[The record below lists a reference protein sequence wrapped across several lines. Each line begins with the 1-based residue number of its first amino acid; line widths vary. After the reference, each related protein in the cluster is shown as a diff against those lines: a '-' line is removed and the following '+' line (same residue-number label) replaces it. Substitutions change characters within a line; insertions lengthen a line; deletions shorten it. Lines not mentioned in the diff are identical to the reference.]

1 MTESSP
7 DPMLPRPYRVLRVT
21 HETEDTFTVVFEPVN
36 GNVPL
41 PYAAGQF
48 NMLYMYGVG
57 EIPISISGDPA
68 DSTRLVHTTRSVGT
82 VTKAMRKMKRG
93 HMIGVRGPFGTRWPV
108 EEAEGSDIVIVA
120 GGIGLAPLRPAL
132 YQFLAQRERFGRI
145 VLLYGTR
152 SPADILFKRELEQ
165 WRARFDLEIYVTV
178 DRAMTSWRGNVGVVT
193 TLIPK
198 APFDPSQSVALVCG
212 PEIMMRFTSME
223 LEKRGVALDNIYLS
237 MERNMKCAIG
247 FCGHCQF
254 GPHFIC
260 KDGPVFRYDRIK
272 ELLGVREI

>member
-1 MTESSP
+1 MTDRIP

-21 HETEDTFTVVFEPVN
+21 HETEDTFTVVFESVN
-36 GNVPL
+36 GSRETPFS
-41 PYAAGQF
+41 AGQF
-48 NMLYMYGVG
+48 NMLYIYGVG
-57 EIPISISGDPA
+57 EIPISISGDPS
-68 DSTRLVHTTRSVGT
+68 DPKRLVHTTRSVGT
-82 VTKAMRKMKRG
+82 VTQAMRTMKRG
-93 HMIGVRGPFGTRWPV
+93 HMIGVRGPFGSQWPV
-108 EEAEGSDIVIVA
+108 DEAEGYDIIIVA

-132 YQFLAQRERFGRI
+132 YQFISQRERYGRI

-152 SPADILFKRELEQ
+152 SPADILFKHELEA

-198 APFDPSQSVALVCG
+198 APFDPTQSMALVCG
-212 PEIMMRFTSME
+212 PEIMMRFTAVE
-223 LEKRGVALDNIYLS
+223 LEKRGVAPDKIYIS

-260 KDGPVFRYDRIK
+260 KDGPVFRYDRLK
-272 ELLGVREI
+272 DLLGVREI